1 MLDSNVAR
9 LVSRDEQADLPA
21 RARELPDVPTC
32 ADCGARLGAG
42 ARASRGLCSLC
53 YANRLVHGGQVL
65 SAD

>member
-9 LVSRDEQADLPA
+9 LVTRDELADLLA
-21 RARELPDVPTC
+21 RVRALPEVPTC

-42 ARASRGLCSLC
+42 ARPSQSLCSLC
-53 YANRLVHGGQVL
+53 YANRLVHGGRVL